1 VAKKLKNTGQN
12 LESFKTEKKM
22 IIPTGKLFGALPDYI
37 FIDGVE
43 WRCIATASIEGK
55 TYDKIRNTETKE
67 IKKVERFKLL
77 TFLQKKLV
85 Q

>member
-1 VAKKLKNTGQN
+1 MN
-12 LESFKTEKKM
+12 
-22 IIPTGKLFGALPDYI
+22 IPTGKLFGALPDYI

-55 TYDKIRNTETKE
+55 TYDKIRNIETQE

-77 TFLQKKLV
+77 TFLQKKLA